1 MSDLISFSVKPK
13 ITYPFRDLCAGGK
26 CLSVKCVPGFGLPS
40 SCPAAKHQDMKKDAR
55 TQGFVVSDFF
65 CFWIWLWTQTQ
76 LMLPSLFPSTPP
88 ICLFPWGMCWQ
99 PALWCWIPRGWAFG
113 WGIPEVG
120 SGWFCPHLLV
130 HSWLP
135 TRDRD
140 SSRVLVLI
148 FSLLIARGGGEVLAL
163 GQLRLGAGPS

>member
-1 MSDLISFSVKPK
+1 MSFSEVCAWVWPPQFVPCSQ
-13 ITYPFRDLCAGGK
+13 TSGHEEGCQDTGVCCFRLFLLLNLTLNSDPANAS
-26 CLSVKCVPGFGLPS
+26 LSIPLHPPHLF
-40 SCPAAKHQDMKKDAR
+40 
-55 TQGFVVSDFF
+55 
-65 CFWIWLWTQTQ
+65 I
-76 LMLPSLFPSTPP
+76 SLGNVLTA
-88 ICLFPWGMCWQ
+88 
-99 PALWCWIPRGWAFG
+99 ALWCWIPRGWAFG